1 MSDGERCR
9 HWDTDFEKTDLC
21 GCRNRKDKRDEED
34 ETDFIEECDADD
46 KTCQADGPLNLFP
59 TEHIDEGHGDA
70 LCTTALCH
78 QLAQYRAERDDDRE
92 TAERSAESLLNHGDD
107 LGDGQPFGIAD
118 DTRNDEQRDEAV
130 QLHAD
135 DEEEQQQ
142 DAHCKNN
149 ERHRISPLS

>member
-46 KTCQADGPLNLFP
+46 KTRQADGPLNLFP

-78 QLAQYRAERDDDRE
+78 QFAEYRAERDDDRE
-92 TAERSAESLLNHGDD
+92 TAKRSAEPLLNHGDD
-107 LGDGQPFGIAD
+107 LCDGQTFGIAD
-118 DTRNDEQRDEAV
+118 DTCNDEQ
-130 QLHAD
+130 
-135 DEEEQQQ
+135 
-142 DAHCKNN
+142 
-149 ERHRISPLS
+149 